1 MAETTKDTYQNLAA
15 NLGIGANNLAEQGR
29 YLLTRFSWDY
39 RTLNALYRNN
49 WIAKMIIDKPANE
62 MLKNWFEIQSQ
73 ITPDQIDA
81 IQDTW
86 RKTKTRL
93 KLLNALK
100 WARLYGGSVLI
111 PLIEGQDD
119 LSKPLDYEEIMP
131 DSYKGCY
138 VVDRWS
144 GVNPESELIDDI
156 SSPEFGKP
164 KYYDV
169 IDVSNNVVSKVHYS
183 RLIRLIGRELPYWE
197 TLADTYWGASEL
209 EHVFEEIRKRDDT
222 SANIAFLIFL
232 ANVRVYKSSNLG
244 QLITIGDQEAA
255 TGVYRSIQA
264 LNRLMTNTG
273 TLVIDNE
280 DDFNM
285 QQYTFTGIN
294 DVYESFMLD
303 VAGAAE
309 IPVDKLFGRSPNGFN
324 SGEATLQSYYDN
336 IQEKQE
342 TQLRYAVEK
351 LNNIITVS
359 TIGKLPDDIEIV
371 FNPIMK
377 PSAMDKADLAQKEAQ
392 PIFDAF
398 DRGLINKEIVL
409 KELKA
414 QAPLTGLWTN
424 ITDEMIMEAHNE
436 IEKEKAV
443 EKDVDKDMDNEI
455 KKMAEEQKNEE
466 TPKESNE
473 NDIKIEENSKKAFT
487 K

>member
-1 MAETTKDTYQNLAA
+1 MNKDTYSNIAA
-15 NLGIGANNLAEQGR
+15 NLGIGADNLSEQGR

-49 WIAKMIIDKPANE
+49 WIAKVIIDKPANE

-73 ITPDQIDA
+73 ITPDQIDS

-86 RKTKTRL
+86 RKTKSRA
-93 KLLNALK
+93 KLLSALK

-119 LSKPLDYEEIMP
+119 LSEPLDYESIMP

-144 GVNPESELIDDI
+144 GVNPESKLVDDI
-156 SSPEFGKP
+156 SSPEFGNP
-164 KYYDV
+164 EYYDV
-169 IDVSNNVVSKVHYS
+169 VDGTNKVVSKIHCS
-183 RLIRLIGRELPYWE
+183 RVIKLIGRELPYWE

-209 EHVFEEIRKRDDT
+209 EHIFEELRKRDDT

-244 QLITIGDQEAA
+244 QMMTIGDQEAA
-255 TGVYRSIQA
+255 SGVYKTLQSI
-264 LNRLMTNTG
+264 NRLMTNTG
-273 TLVIDNE
+273 MLVMDGE
-280 DDFNM
+280 DDFDM
-285 QQYTFTGIN
+285 KQYSFSGIN
-294 DVYESFMLD
+294 EIYESFMLD
-303 VAGAAE
+303 IAGAAE
-309 IPVDKLFGRSPNGFN
+309 IPVDKLFGRSPAGFN

-359 TIGKLPDDIEIV
+359 TLGKLPDDMEIV
-371 FNPIMK
+371 FNPIVK
-377 PSAMDKADLAQKEAQ
+377 PSANDKADLAQKMAQ
-392 PIFDAF
+392 PILDAF
-398 DRGLINKEIVL
+398 DRGLIGKEIVL

-414 QAPLTGLWTN
+414 QSPMVGLWTN
-424 ITDEMIMEAHNE
+424 ITDEMINKAHEEADQE
-436 IEKEKAV
+436 QKV
-443 EKDVDKDMDNEI
+443 EADVDNAMD
-455 KKMAEEQKNEE
+455 EELERMVN
-466 TPKESNE
+466 KENE
-473 NDIKIEENSKKAFT
+473 NEQP
-487 K
+487 